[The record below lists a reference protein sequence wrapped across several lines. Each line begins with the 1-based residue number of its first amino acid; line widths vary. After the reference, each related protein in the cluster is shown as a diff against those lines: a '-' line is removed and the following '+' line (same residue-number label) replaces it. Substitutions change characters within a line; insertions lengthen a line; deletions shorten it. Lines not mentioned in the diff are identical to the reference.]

1 MGSFRSILAVLA
13 AALALSSCT
22 DAYEERGLCSY
33 FDACDWGLGKELDTA
48 DYCKELGSCD
58 DGKDPTEYT
67 ISGKSASK
75 PKDTST
81 TGGSSDDSQ

>member
-1 MGSFRSILAVLA
+1 MSAFRRILVVLA
-13 AALALSSCT
+13 AALALSACT

-33 FDACDWGLGKELDTA
+33 FDACNWGLGKELDTA

-67 ISGKSASK
+67 TSGKSAST
-75 PKDTST
+75 PKEST
-81 TGGSSDDSQ
+81 TTGSTDDSQ